1 MRRSVSNRQISAR
14 TSSRKRRSA
23 AGSNH
28 RTRHLGVQLLEQRLA
43 LTTLPAGFTEALV
56 TTASDLSSPTAMEF
70 SPTGQLFAL
79 EQAGLAKQIL
89 TSGASFT
96 SLTLP
101 VNSVGE
107 RGLLGITFDP
117 SYDGAG
123 PNVDY
128 VYLYYTSPPT
138 VAGDAVN
145 NRLSR
150 FTATADAMGRVS
162 FGSELIL
169 RDLPPEAEDGDSNH
183 NGGAVHFGP
192 DGKLY
197 LAVGDH
203 NYDNVGQQNH
213 VAQILTTP
221 FGKMLRLNSDGT
233 NPTDNPYYQGNAL
246 DWQGAIWA
254 RGLRNP
260 FTFAF
265 QPGTGK
271 MFINDV
277 GESQWEEINLG
288 LATANYGWA
297 GSNAPVWE
305 GFESSGPPW
314 ATNYRNPEMAYDH
327 SNNGPSPAG
336 IAITGG
342 AFYPANSQ
350 FGSAYAGKYFFAD
363 VGGNFIRI
371 FDPAN
376 PGSIETGANPQ
387 APDTST
393 DFASGLSS
401 GGPVDLKVDAAGS
414 LYYLARG
421 GTGEIYRISSTKVY
435 ARQLFYNQSKYD
447 GNSAAINSLDDGA
460 IATDKTAL
468 LPGAGAAT
476 QANVSSYSKGIN
488 GITIDIAGNHGAITA
503 ADFTFRVGNN
513 NTPSGWATAAAP
525 SAVSVRVGA
534 GVSGSDRVEIVWA
547 DNAIQKQ
554 WLEVITK
561 ANANTG
567 LAQKA
572 GLPAGQAD
580 VFFFGNAI
588 GDAGLGNTATN
599 ALVNALDEAGVR
611 ANGQILANN
620 IPLTN
625 IYDFNR
631 DGSVNALDES
641 IGRLN
646 GTNPSNT
653 VKYLNIGNPP
663 AAPQAD
669 DGGDA
674 ALASALIAT
683 ETGGSE
689 PVERRRAAPLI
700 SQRKDEAVLDG
711 RSLAWIYERL
721 AQSAIRPRG
730 QLSLSARVEVSFD
743 AESDDEWIEALLVN

>member
-1 MRRSVSNRQISAR
+1 MRRSVFNRQIS
-14 TSSRKRRSA
+14 TKLSSRQRGSA
-23 AGSNH
+23 LGANH
-28 RTRHLGVQLLEQRLA
+28 RTRQLTVQLLEPRLA
-43 LTTLPAGFTEALV
+43 LTALPAGFTEQLV
-56 TTASDLSSPTAMEF
+56 TTNSDLSSPTAMEF

-79 EQAGLAKQIL
+79 EQGGLAKQIL
-89 TSGASFT
+89 STGASFT
-96 SLTLP
+96 SLTLA

-128 VYLYYTSPPT
+128 VYLYYTSAST
-138 VAGDAVN
+138 GGGDPQN

-150 FTATADAMGRVS
+150 FTASADSMGRVS

-203 NYDNVGQQNH
+203 NYDNVGQENH

-233 NPTDNPYYQGNAL
+233 NPTDNPYYDGSAT

-277 GESQWEEINLG
+277 GENQWEEINLG
-288 LATANYGWA
+288 VAGANYGWS
-297 GSNAPVWE
+297 GSNPPIWE

-327 SNNGPSPAG
+327 SSGAPTPAG
-336 IAITGG
+336 VDITGG

-350 FGSAYAGKYFFAD
+350 FGSFYAGKYFYSDA
-363 VGGNFIRI
+363 GAGFIRV

-376 PGSIETGANPQ
+376 PGSMETVANPQ

-393 DFASGLSS
+393 DFATLTN
-401 GGPVDLKVDAAGS
+401 GGAVDLKLDAAGS

-447 GNSAAINSLDDGA
+447 GNSAAINSLDDAA
-460 IATDKTAL
+460 IATDKSAL

-488 GITIDIAGNHGAITA
+488 GVMIDIAGNHGSITA

-513 NTPSGWATAAAP
+513 NSPSGWSTAPAP

-534 GVSGSDRVEIVWA
+534 GVSGSDRVEIIWA
-547 DNAIQKQ
+547 DNAIQKR

-567 LAQKA
+567 LAQTA
-572 GLPAGQAD
+572 GLPTGQAD

-588 GDAGLGNTATN
+588 GDTGVGNTATN
-599 ALVNALDEAGVR
+599 AVVNAFDQAAVR

-625 IYDFNR
+625 SYDFNR
-631 DGSVNALDES
+631 DGSVNAADES
-641 IGRLN
+641 IARLN
-646 GTNPSNT
+646 ATNLT
-653 VKYLNIGNPP
+653 TVVKYLNIGNLP

-669 DGGDA
+669 DGGDSG
-674 ALASALIAT
+674 LTSALTAT
-683 ETGGSE
+683 GANASE
-689 PVERRRAAPLI
+689 PVDQLPAVPRISLPKDDAA
-700 SQRKDEAVLDG
+700 LDS

-721 AQSAIRPRG
+721 AQAATSSRDRLGLAGR
-730 QLSLSARVEVSFD
+730 
-743 AESDDEWIEALLVN
+743 AEIGLEAEQDEEWIEGLLAH

>member
-1 MRRSVSNRQISAR
+1 MRRSVSNRQVSAKV
-14 TSSRKRRSA
+14 SSRKRGLTD
-23 AGSNH
+23 GSNH
-28 RTRHLGVQLLEQRLA
+28 RTRHLSVQLLEQRLA

-89 TSGASFT
+89 TSGATFT

-123 PNVDY
+123 PSVDY
-128 VYLYYTSPPT
+128 VYLYYTSPST
-138 VAGDAVN
+138 GGGDALN

-150 FTATADAMGRVS
+150 FTATTNGMGMVS
-162 FGSELIL
+162 FATELIL
-169 RDLPPEAEDGDSNH
+169 RDLPPEAEDGNSNH
-183 NGGAVHFGP
+183 NGGALHFGP

-203 NYDNVGQQNH
+203 NYDNVGQENH

-277 GESQWEEINLG
+277 GEGQWEEINEG
-288 LATANYGWA
+288 VATANYGWA
-297 GSNAPVWE
+297 GSNSPVWE

-327 SNNGPSPAG
+327 SNSAPSPAG

-363 VGGNFIRI
+363 VGGNFIRV

-376 PGSIETGANPQ
+376 PGSIGT
-387 APDTST
+387 PDTST
-393 DFASGLSS
+393 DFASGLST

-476 QANVSSYSKGIN
+476 RANVSSYSKGIN
-488 GITIDIAGNHGAITA
+488 GIMIDIAGNHGAITA
-503 ADFTFRVGNN
+503 ADFTFRLGNN
-513 NTPSGWATAAAP
+513 NSPSGWATAAAP

-547 DNAIQKQ
+547 DNVIQKR
-554 WLEVITK
+554 WLEVITQ

-567 LAQKA
+567 LAQNA

-631 DGSVNALDES
+631 DGAVTAVDES
-641 IGRLN
+641 IARLN

-653 VKYLNIGNPP
+653 VKYLNIGSPP

-669 DGGDA
+669 DSGYSVL
-674 ALASALIAT
+674 ALALIAT
-683 ETGGSE
+683 EADASE
-689 PVERRRAAPLI
+689 PVERRRAAPWI
-700 SQRKDEAVLDG
+700 GQRKDDAALDG

-721 AQSAIRPRG
+721 AQTATVPRG
-730 QLSLSARVEVSFD
+730 RLSLAVRAEISFD
-743 AESDDEWIEALLVN
+743 AESDEEWIDSLLAN

>member
-1 MRRSVSNRQISAR
+1 MRRRVSNRQVSAKPSR
-14 TSSRKRRSA
+14 RKRESTG
-23 AGSNH
+23 GSNY

-43 LTTLPAGFTEALV
+43 LTTLPAGFTEQLV
-56 TTASDLSSPTAMEF
+56 TTASNLTGPTAMEF

-79 EQAGLAKQIL
+79 EQTGRAKQIL
-89 TSGASFT
+89 NDGTTFT
-96 SLTLP
+96 SLTLA
-101 VNSVGE
+101 VNSAGE

-128 VYLYYTSPPT
+128 VYLYYTSVST
-138 VAGDAVN
+138 GGGDPLN

-150 FTATADAMGRVS
+150 FTATADVNGLVS

-183 NGGAVHFGP
+183 NGGALHFGP

-203 NYDNVGQQNH
+203 NYDSVGQENH

-246 DWQGAIWA
+246 DWEGAIWA

-277 GESQWEEINLG
+277 GEGQWEEINEG
-288 LATANYGWA
+288 LATANYGWS
-297 GSNAPVWE
+297 GSNAPTWE

-314 ATNYRNPEMAYDH
+314 ATNYQNPQMAFDH
-327 SNNGPSPAG
+327 SNSLPSPAG

-363 VGGNFIRI
+363 VGGNFIRV

-376 PGSIETGANPQ
+376 PGSIGT
-387 APDTST
+387 PDTST
-393 DFASGLSS
+393 DFASGLTT
-401 GGPVDLKVDAAGS
+401 GGPVNLKVDAAGS

-476 QANVSSYSKGIN
+476 QANVSGYSKGIN
-488 GITIDIAGNHGAITA
+488 GIMIDIAGNHGAITA
-503 ADFTFRVGNN
+503 ADFIFRVGNN
-513 NTPSGWATAAAP
+513 NSPNGWATAPAP
-525 SAVSVRVGA
+525 SSVSVRVGA

-547 DNAIQKQ
+547 DNAIQKR
-554 WLEVITK
+554 WLEVISR

-567 LAQKA
+567 LAQNA
-572 GLPAGQAD
+572 GLPAGEAD

-588 GDAGLGNTATN
+588 GDVGVGNTPTS

-625 IYDFNR
+625 VYDFNR

-641 IGRLN
+641 IVRLN
-646 GTNPSNT
+646 GTNPSNV
-653 VKYLNIGNPP
+653 VKYLNIGSPP

-669 DGGDA
+669 DEGDA
-674 ALASALIAT
+674 GLASALTAT
-683 ETGGSE
+683 QGEASE
-689 PVERRRAAPLI
+689 PAERRRAAPRI
-700 SQRKDEAVLDG
+700 SQGEDDRALDG

-721 AQSAIRPRG
+721 AQAATVPRG
-730 QLSLSARVEVSFD
+730 RFSLAARAEIDLDS
-743 AESDDEWIEALLVN
+743 ESDDEWISALLAI

>member
-1 MRRSVSNRQISAR
+1 MRRNRLNRQISAR
-14 TSSRKRRSA
+14 VSSRKGGSA
-23 AGSNH
+23 LGANH
-28 RTRHLGVQLLEQRLA
+28 RTRRLAVQLLEPRLA
-43 LTTLPAGFTEALV
+43 LTVLPAGFTESLV

-79 EQAGLAKQIL
+79 EQAGRAKQIL
-89 TSGASFT
+89 GDGSAFT
-96 SLTLP
+96 SLTLT
-101 VNSVGE
+101 VNSLGE
-107 RGLLGITFDP
+107 RGLLGIAFDP
-117 SYDGAG
+117 GYDGAG

-128 VYLYYTSPPT
+128 VYLYYTSASTGGSDPP
-138 VAGDAVN
+138 N

-150 FTATADAMGRVS
+150 FTATSDAMGHVS

-183 NGGAVHFGP
+183 NGGAVHFGL

-197 LAVGDH
+197 VAVGDH
-203 NYDNVGQQNH
+203 NYDNVGQENH

-221 FGKMLRLNSDGT
+221 FGKMLRLNPDGT
-233 NPTDNPYYQGNAL
+233 NPTDNPYYDGSAT

-260 FTFAF
+260 FTFAV

-271 MFINDV
+271 IFINDV
-277 GESQWEEINLG
+277 GESSWEEIDLG
-288 LATANYGWA
+288 VAGANYGWA
-297 GSNAPVWE
+297 GSNPPIWE

-327 SNNGPSPAG
+327 GSSAPTPAG
-336 IAITGG
+336 VDITGG

-363 VGGNFIRI
+363 AGAGFIRV

-376 PGSIETGANPQ
+376 PGSITT
-387 APDTST
+387 PDVST
-393 DFASGLSS
+393 DFATLTN
-401 GGPVDLKVDAAGS
+401 GGAVDLKVDSAGS

-421 GTGEIYRISSTKVY
+421 GTGEIYRISSTKIY

-447 GNSAAINSLDDGA
+447 GNSSAINSLDDAA

-468 LPGAGAAT
+468 LPGASAAT
-476 QANVSSYSKGIN
+476 RANVSSYSRGIN
-488 GITIDIAGNHGAITA
+488 GAMIDIAGNHGAITA

-513 NTPSGWATAAAP
+513 NLPSGWATAPAP

-547 DNAIQKQ
+547 DNAIQKR

-588 GDAGLGNTATN
+588 GDSGSGNTATSAN
-599 ALVNALDEAGVR
+599 VNAFDEAGAR
-611 ANGQILANN
+611 ANPQVLANN

-631 DGSVNALDES
+631 DGAVNAADENIS
-641 IGRLN
+641 RLN
-646 GTNPSNT
+646 ATNPSNV
-653 VKYLNIGNPP
+653 VKYLNIGSPP
-663 AAPQAD
+663 AVPQAD
-669 DGGDA
+669 GTGDA
-674 ALASALIAT
+674 GVASALTAP
-683 ETGGSE
+683 EPVGGE
-689 PVERRRAAPLI
+689 PVEGRQTGPRISRQNDDAA
-700 SQRKDEAVLDG
+700 LDG
-711 RSLAWIYERL
+711 RSLAWIYERVAQAAADVRGRLRL
-721 AQSAIRPRG
+721 A
-730 QLSLSARVEVSFD
+730 ARAEVSID
-743 AESDDEWIEALLVN
+743 AESDEEWFGALLAN

>member
-1 MRRSVSNRQISAR
+1 MRRQVSNRQLSAKS
-14 TSSRKRRSA
+14 TSRRR
-23 AGSNH
+23 GSKGGYNH

-43 LTTLPAGFTEALV
+43 LTTLPAGFTEQLV
-56 TTASDLSSPTAMEF
+56 TTASDLSGPTAMEF

-79 EQAGLAKQIL
+79 EQSGRAKQIL
-89 TSGASFT
+89 SDGSTFT
-96 SLTLP
+96 SLTLT

-117 SYDGAG
+117 GYDGAG

-128 VYLYYTSPPT
+128 VYLYYTSVST
-138 VAGDAVN
+138 GGGDPLN

-150 FTATADAMGRVS
+150 FTATADVNGRVS

-169 RDLPPEAEDGDSNH
+169 RDLPPEAEDGNSNH
-183 NGGAVHFGP
+183 NGGALHFGP

-203 NYDNVGQQNH
+203 NYDNVGQENH

-233 NPTDNPYYQGNAL
+233 NPTDNPYYQGDAL

-277 GESQWEEINLG
+277 GEGQWEEINEG
-288 LATANYGWA
+288 VATANYGWA
-297 GSNAPVWE
+297 GSNAPIWE
-305 GFESSGPPW
+305 GFETAGPPW

-327 SNNGPSPAG
+327 SNSLPSPAG

-363 VGGNFIRI
+363 VGGNFIRV

-376 PGSIETGANPQ
+376 PGSIGT
-387 APDTST
+387 PDTST
-393 DFASGLSS
+393 AFASALST

-421 GTGEIYRISSTKVY
+421 GTGEIYRISSTQVY

-447 GNSAAINSLDDGA
+447 GNSAAINAADDAA

-476 QANVSSYSKGIN
+476 PANVSSYSKGIN
-488 GITIDIAGNHGAITA
+488 GIMIDIAGNHGAITA

-513 NTPSGWATAAAP
+513 NSPSGWTTAAAP
-525 SAVSVRVGA
+525 SAVSVRIGA
-534 GVSGSDRVEIVWA
+534 GVSGSDRVEIIWA
-547 DNAIQKQ
+547 DNVIQKR

-567 LAQKA
+567 LAQNP

-580 VFFFGNAI
+580 VFYFGNAI
-588 GDAGLGNTATN
+588 GDTGLGNTVTN
-599 ALVNALDEAGVR
+599 ASVNAFDEVAAR
-611 ANGQILANN
+611 NNGQILINN

-631 DGSVNALDES
+631 DGSVNAADE
-641 IGRLN
+641 IIARN
-646 GTNPSNT
+646 NATNPSNV
-653 VKYLNIGNPP
+653 VKYLNIGSPP

-669 DGGDA
+669 DAGDGGV
-674 ALASALIAT
+674 ASALTAT
-683 ETGGSE
+683 EVGE
-689 PVERRRAAPLI
+689 PAEPRRATTWF
-700 SQRKDEAVLDG
+700 SQRIDGALDG

-721 AQSAIRPRG
+721 AQSATGPRG
-730 QLSLSARVEVSFD
+730 RLSLSARVEVSLD
-743 AESDDEWIEALLVN
+743 AEADEEWIDALTAS